1 MNNFFASPK
10 LLQHLSSK
18 EIAATGTVRT
28 NRLENAPLQDLGRMT
43 KEIRGTLDVVSDLSP
58 NMTAV
63 RWKDNKIVN
72 SLSTLE
78 RKQFNL

>member
-1 MNNFFASPK
+1 MNNFFTSPK
-10 LLQHLSSK
+10 LLRHLSSK
-18 EIAATGTVRT
+18 QIVATGTVRT
-28 NRLENAPLQDLGRMT
+28 NRFENAPLQDLGRMT

-78 RKQFNL
+78 RKQFSL